1 MASTIIA
8 RNDAI
13 LFKMKRMR
21 YPHQ

>member
-21 YPHQ
+21 YTHQ